1 MPVDW
6 VVEIKDNRLDFIDI
20 GQSLDDRYCKKSS
33 LELRGVVANN
43 KPEKRR
49 VACGFETIN
58 LLNLECNSYRQPEY
72 HAFVHCD
79 PSLWISQGAFLGK
92 IPSVEVVDTF
102 VVTDNH
108 IKWCITIYGDKITL
122 STIVSACQK
131 VTQK

>member
-1 MPVDW
+1 M
-6 VVEIKDNRLDFIDI
+6 
-20 GQSLDDRYCKKSS
+20 
-33 LELRGVVANN
+33 VANS
-43 KPEKRR
+43 KTEKRR

-58 LLNLECNSYRQPEY
+58 PLDLECNSYRQPEY
-72 HAFVHCD
+72 HAFVLWD
-79 PSLWISQGAFLGK
+79 PSLWISQEAFLGK
-92 IPSVEVVDTF
+92 APSVEVVDTF